1 MAGNK
6 LTKEET
12 DGRIRECYRR
22 RFEDPKPFGVK
33 MWIDYCHQMYG
44 DKSEQQY
51 TAYWMSAGELYD
63 EGWRARLKNLLDP
76 AVNELTRALA
86 SEDEKI
92 RTRAIDQVMKYNGED
107 IQKIQAEIQG
117 DIKISFGDEG

>member
-6 LTKEET
+6 LTKKET
-12 DGRIRECYRR
+12 DERIKECYRR

-33 MWIDYCHQMYG
+33 RWIDFCHHTYG

-51 TAYWMSAGELYD
+51 TAYWMSAGELYE
-63 EGWRARLKNLLDP
+63 EGWRTSLKKLLQP
-76 AVNELTRALA
+76 AVNELTRALS

-92 RTRAIDQVMKYNGED
+92 RTRAIDQIMRYNGED
-107 IQKIQAEIQG
+107 VQKIKAEVQG
-117 DIKISFGDEG
+117 DIKITFGDDE